1 MNENFPFKEINR
13 NGIKKRTFDESI
25 DDHELKWHFDDEDRL
40 VEIVKSD
47 GWMFQMD
54 NKLPVILIE
63 SEKFFIPKNTYHRII
78 KGNGD
83 LIVNITKF

>member
-1 MNENFPFKEINR
+1 MDLPFKEESIGSNK
-13 NGIKKRTFDESI
+13 IRTFSKNVNSE
-25 DDHELKWHFDDEDRL
+25 ELKWHFDDEDRL

>member
-1 MNENFPFKEINR
+1 
-13 NGIKKRTFDESI
+13 
-25 DDHELKWHFDDEDRL
+25 
-40 VEIVKSD
+40 
-47 GWMFQMD
+47 MFQMD